1 MPAPFVHLH
10 LHTQYSLLDG
20 AIKHNPLFERA
31 KAANMPAVAQ
41 TDHGNLFGTIEFY
54 EKARAN
60 GVKPIIGCEVY
71 FAGGSRFDREKKQ
84 REETGYDAINH
95 LLLLAMNDTGY
106 ANLMRLV
113 SKAYLEGFYYKPRID
128 WSLLEEN
135 HEGLIC
141 TSGCLSSPVARSI
154 IANENG
160 SSQDQAWGI
169 AENFQKLFGDRYYL
183 EVMRHGIREQ
193 EVVNQELFKMNQ
205 EMGIPLVATNDAH
218 YLEEHDHND
227 HDVLLCVGTAANVSD
242 EKRFRF
248 DGSGFYVKDGDA
260 MRDVF
265 HDYPEAV
272 ENTLVIAE
280 RCEIEIPM
288 DTYHMPDFQVPA
300 GKSLDEVMEDQA
312 YVGLREKL
320 GMEPDEPF
328 TGDRGKAYVDRLNHE
343 LGVIRTMGF
352 PGYFLIVADF
362 INYAKRNNIP
372 VGPGRGSS
380 AGSLVAY
387 GMNITNVDPVEYDII
402 FERFLNPERISMPD
416 IDVDFCMRGREQVI
430 RYVADKYDGVAPER
444 AEDDT
449 RHELDG
455 KYDAM
460 KVAQIV
466 TFGTLQAKAAIRDV
480 GRVLGMT
487 FGDVDRVAKMIPE
500 VLGIKLADSIE
511 QSPEL
516 RAAMDSDSQVK
527 RLVETAMSLEGLT
540 RHASKHAAGVVIGTK
555 PLIEMV
561 PLYKDQKSG
570 DVMTQYNMGNVEQIG
585 LIKFD
590 FLGLKTLTLMADAER
605 MIRKKPGFEDFD
617 VNAIAMD
624 DETTYDL
631 LCGGDTEGVFQVESS
646 GMTDLVLKLKPRTFR
661 EIIPLVA
668 LYRPGPLQSGMVDD
682 YVGRKAGTTKLE
694 YLHPSIVDLT
704 EETLGVIV
712 YQDQVLQI
720 AQKMAGYS
728 LGEAD
733 LLRRAMGK
741 KKADVMQEQRKRFV
755 DGSVA
760 NDIAKA
766 EAGHVFDMIVE
777 FAGYGF
783 PKAHSTAY
791 AYITYQT
798 AYLKANHPAE
808 YLASVLTIES
818 VNHDRLSRYIAHVRE
833 KGIEILPP
841 DVNESEQDFG
851 VVGGAIR
858 FGFAGIKNV
867 GAGAIESI
875 LAARR
880 EAGPFESLFDFADR
894 VDGKKVNRR
903 VVEALVKCGAFEQ
916 LHAERASVWA
926 SIEPALE
933 RAASAQRDRAV
944 GQESLFGGM
953 GDTEGLDQPKLQDAA
968 EWGERERLAHEKE
981 LLGFYVTG
989 HPLSSVATVLSR
1001 FTDITALATE
1011 GKAGREVRAGGLLT
1025 GLRETRTKRGARM
1038 GFGQLEDLEGSFE
1051 LVIFSEPFEQNVELL
1066 RIAKNGSGVAGEV
1079 GPIPLIIHG
1088 TLEEGDP
1095 PKILVRDVT
1104 RLDHAEEKLS
1114 ASLRVRVKSSDV
1126 TRDRLIALKKIFGS
1140 HAGDC
1145 GVYLH
1150 ITIPGESETVLG
1162 ISGIRGVAPSVE
1174 LCREVDRLFG
1184 RPVTERAL

>member
-31 KAANMPAVAQ
+31 NAANMPAVAQ
-41 TDHGNLFGTIEFY
+41 TDHGNLFGTVEFY

-60 GVKPIIGCEVY
+60 GVKPIIGCELY

-84 REETGYDAINH
+84 RAETGYDAINH
-95 LLLLAMNDTGY
+95 LLLLAMDATGY
-106 ANLMRLV
+106 SNLMKLV

-128 WSLLEEN
+128 WSLLEK
-135 HEGLIC
+135 HHQGLIC
-141 TSGCLSSPVARSI
+141 TSGCLSAPVPRTI
-154 IANENG
+154 IAQEG
-160 SSQDQAWGI
+160 DKAWTM
-169 AENFQKLFGDRYYL
+169 AEDFQRLFGDRYYL
-183 EVMRHGIREQ
+183 EVQRHGIQDQ
-193 EVVNQELFKMNQ
+193 EIVNQELFKMHH

-218 YLEEHDHND
+218 YLNEHDHED

-248 DGSGFYVKDGDA
+248 DGAGFYVKDGDA
-260 MRDVF
+260 MREIF
-265 HDYPEAV
+265 HDYPQAV
-272 ENTLVIAE
+272 ESTLEIAE
-280 RCEIEIPM
+280 RCDVEIPM
-288 DTYHMPDFQVPA
+288 GEYHMPDYQVPA
-300 GKSLDEVMEDQA
+300 GKSLDDVMEEQA
-312 YVGLREKL
+312 WTGLRTKL
-320 GMEPDEPF
+320 GMAPDEPF
-328 TGDRGKAYVDRLNHE
+328 EGDRNLYVERLNHE
-343 LGVIRTMGF
+343 LGVIKEMGF

-362 INYAKRNNIP
+362 INYAKANDIP

-387 GMNITNVDPVEYDII
+387 GMNITNVDPIEYDII

-430 RYVADKYDGVAPER
+430 RYVAEKYDGVAPER
-444 AEDDT
+444 VEGDP

-455 KYDAM
+455 QYDEM

-480 GRVLGMT
+480 GRVLGMG
-487 FGDVDRVAKMIPE
+487 FGDVDRIAKLVPE
-500 VLGIKLADSIE
+500 MLGIKLADAIV

-516 RAAMDSDSQVK
+516 RAAMDSDGQVK
-527 RLVETAMSLEGLT
+527 RLLDTAMTLEGLP
-540 RHASKHAAGVVIGTK
+540 RHASKHAAGVVIGTR
-555 PLIEMV
+555 PLIDMV
-561 PLYKDQKSG
+561 PLYKDSKSG
-570 DVMTQYNMGNVEQIG
+570 DVMTQYNMGCVEQIG

-605 MIRKKPGFEDFD
+605 MIRKKEGFEDFD
-617 VNAIAMD
+617 VNAIPMD
-624 DETTYDL
+624 DETTFDL

-682 YVGRKAGTTKLE
+682 YVARKSGATKTE

-720 AQKMAGYS
+720 AQRMAGYS

-733 LLRRAMGK
+733 MLRRAMGK
-741 KKADVMQEQRKRFV
+741 KKADVMQKQRQRFV
-755 DGSVA
+755 DGA
-760 NDIAKA
+760 AENHIDKG
-766 EAGHVFDMIVE
+766 EAGRVFDLIVE

-841 DVNESEQDFG
+841 DTNESEQDFG
-851 VVGGAIR
+851 VVEGAIR

-867 GAGAIESI
+867 GAGAIEVI
-875 LAARR
+875 LEARR
-880 EAGPFESLFDFADR
+880 SAGPFKSLFDFADR
-894 VDGKKVNRR
+894 VDARKVNRR
-903 VVEALVKCGAFEQ
+903 VVEALVKCGAFDS
-916 LHAERASVWA
+916 LHAARASAWA
-926 SIEPALE
+926 SIDFALE
-933 RAASAQRDRAV
+933 RAAAAQRDRAV

-953 GDTEGLDQPKLQDAA
+953 NEGGGLDEPKLVETAN
-968 EWGERERLAHEKE
+968 WGERERLSHEKE

-989 HPLSSVATVLSR
+989 HPLSSVGPLLAR
-1001 FTDITALATE
+1001 FTDTTALATE
-1011 GKAGREVRAGGLLT
+1011 GKGGREIRAGGLLT
-1025 GLRETRTKRGARM
+1025 SLRETRTKRGQRM
-1038 GFGQLEDLEGSFE
+1038 GFGQFEDLEGGFE
-1051 LVIFSEPFEQNVELL
+1051 LVIFSEPFEQHVELL
-1066 RIAKNGSGVAGEV
+1066 RLAKDETNSDGER
-1079 GPIPLIIHG
+1079 GPIPLVIRG

-1104 RLDHAEEKLS
+1104 RLDQAEGKLS
-1114 ASLRVRVKSSDV
+1114 ASLRLRVQSPDV
-1126 TRDRLIALKKIFGS
+1126 TRDRLIALKRLLES

-1162 ISGIRGVAPSVE
+1162 VGGIRGVAPSVE

>member
-41 TDHGNLFGTIEFY
+41 TDHGNLFGTVEFY

-95 LLLLAMNDTGY
+95 LLLLAMDSTGY
-106 ANLMRLV
+106 QNLMTLV

-128 WSLLEEN
+128 WSLLEK
-135 HEGLIC
+135 HHQGLIC
-141 TSGCLSSPVARSI
+141 TSGCLSAPVPRTI
-154 IANENG
+154 LANEPDKAWELA
-160 SSQDQAWGI
+160 QD
-169 AENFQKLFGDRYYL
+169 FQRLFGDRYYL
-183 EVMRHGIREQ
+183 EVQRHGIPAQ
-193 EVVNQELFKMNQ
+193 EIVNQELFKMHHD
-205 EMGIPLVATNDAH
+205 MGIPLVATNDAH
-218 YLEEHDHND
+218 YLDEHDHDD

-242 EKRFRF
+242 DKRFRF
-248 DGSGFYVKDGDA
+248 DGAGFYVKDGDA
-260 MRDVF
+260 MREVF
-265 HDYPEAV
+265 HDFPQAIDS
-272 ENTLVIAE
+272 TLEIAE
-280 RCEIEIPM
+280 RCDVEIPM
-288 DTYHMPDFQVPA
+288 DEYHMPDYQVPA
-300 GKSLDEVMEDQA
+300 GKSLEDVMEEQA
-312 YVGLREKL
+312 WAGLREKL
-320 GMEPDEPF
+320 GMERDEPF
-328 TGDRGKAYVDRLNHE
+328 EGDRKVYVERLNHE
-343 LGVIRTMGF
+343 LGVIKSMGF

-362 INYAKRNNIP
+362 INYAKENGIP

-387 GMNITNVDPVEYDII
+387 GMNITNVDPIEYDII

-430 RYVADKYDGVAPER
+430 RYVSDKYDGALPER
-444 AEDDT
+444 DEDDP

-455 KYDAM
+455 RYDAM

-480 GRVLGMT
+480 GRVLGMS
-487 FGDVDRVAKMIPE
+487 FGDVDRIAKLVPE
-500 VLGIKLADSIE
+500 VLGIKLEDAIA

-516 RAAMDSDSQVK
+516 RAMMDSDGQVK
-527 RLVETAMSLEGLT
+527 RLVDTAINLEGLT

-555 PLIEMV
+555 PLIDMV
-561 PLYKDQKSG
+561 PLYKDPKSG
-570 DVMTQYNMGNVEQIG
+570 DVMTQYNMVCVEQVG

-605 MIRKKPGFEDFD
+605 MIRRKEGCSEFD
-617 VNAIAMD
+617 VNAIPMD

-682 YVGRKAGTTKLE
+682 YVARKSGTTKTE
-694 YLHPSIVDLT
+694 YLHPTIVELT

-755 DGSVA
+755 DGSLA
-760 NDIAKA
+760 NGIDGG
-766 EAGHVFDMIVE
+766 EAGHVFDLIVE

-818 VNHDRLSRYIAHVRE
+818 ANHDRLSRYIAHVRE

-851 VVGGAIR
+851 VVDGAIR

-867 GAGAIESI
+867 GAGAIE
-875 LAARR
+875 LVLEARR
-880 EAGPFESLFDFADR
+880 ADGRFESLFDFADR
-894 VDGKKVNRR
+894 VDARKVNRR
-903 VVEALVKCGAFEQ
+903 VVEALVKCGAFDS
-916 LHAERASVWA
+916 LHPGRSSAWA
-926 SIEPALE
+926 SIDMALE
-933 RAASAQRDRAV
+933 RAAAAQRDRAV

-953 GDTEGLDQPKLQDAA
+953 NDGAGLDEPKMLEAA
-968 EWGERERLAHEKE
+968 DWGERERLAHEKE

-989 HPLSSVATVLSR
+989 HPLSAVATVLSR
-1001 FTDITALATE
+1001 FTDTTALATE
-1011 GKAGREVRAGGLLT
+1011 GKGGREIRAGGLLT
-1025 GLRETRTKRGARM
+1025 GLRETRTKRGQRM
-1038 GFGQLEDLEGSFE
+1038 GFGQLEDLEGGFE
-1051 LVIFSEPFEQNVELL
+1051 LVIFSEPFEQHVDLL
-1066 RIAKNGSGVAGEV
+1066 RTAKDGTGVEGEV

-1095 PKILVRDVT
+1095 PKILVRDVI
-1104 RLDHAEEKLS
+1104 RLDEAEERLS
-1114 ASLRVRVKSSDV
+1114 ASLRVRVQSPDV
-1126 TRDRLIALKKIFGS
+1126 TRDRLIALKRILGS
-1140 HAGDC
+1140 HLGDC

-1162 ISGIRGVAPSVE
+1162 VGGIRGVVPSVE

-1184 RPVTERAL
+1184 RPVTERAI